1 MSDILPDSPTP
12 ETTGRFIVTFRE
24 GGQSDALAAL
34 KKGAGVNKSR
44 LMSSAEFSEAGLN
57 LEQLPDEGGV
67 ILEHLGIAVLRMDD
81 AAAGMMAQ
89 DAGDDAAIL
98 AIEPEGIMYAL
109 GETPAGGLSA
119 DYLRGFRDAADML
132 YRRATGAAEDD
143 AAGAEIAAAFADNAA
158 FTWGLQATKVATSR
172 YTGKGIKVAVLDT
185 GLDLKHPD
193 FTGRSIV
200 SRSFISGVAS
210 AQDGHGHGTHCTG
223 TACGPRRPGVGRRYG
238 VAYGAQIFIG
248 KVLSDAGSGGDLGIL
263 AAIDWA
269 VANKC
274 HIISM
279 SLGADVNS
287 TSVAYETAGQRALN
301 AGTLIVA
308 AAGNNAQ
315 RSAGN
320 FGFVGRPANSRTF
333 MAVGALDAN
342 LRMGNFSARDTVR
355 TAGTGVDIGGPG
367 VAVYSAWPMPTR
379 SRSID
384 GTSMATPHVAGIAA
398 LWAQA
403 SGDRGAALWQR
414 LITTARALPLP
425 VVDCGRGLV
434 QAP

>member
-1 MSDILPDSPTP
+1 
-12 ETTGRFIVTFRE
+12 
-24 GGQSDALAAL
+24 
-34 KKGAGVNKSR
+34 
-44 LMSSAEFSEAGLN
+44 
-57 LEQLPDEGGV
+57 
-67 ILEHLGIAVLRMDD
+67 
-81 AAAGMMAQ
+81 
-89 DAGDDAAIL
+89 
-98 AIEPEGIMYAL
+98 
-109 GETPAGGLSA
+109 
-119 DYLRGFRDAADML
+119 
-132 YRRATGAAEDD
+132 
-143 AAGAEIAAAFADNAA
+143 
-158 FTWGLQATKVATSR
+158 
-172 YTGKGIKVAVLDT
+172 
-185 GLDLKHPD
+185 
-193 FTGRSIV
+193 
-200 SRSFISGVAS
+200 
-210 AQDGHGHGTHCTG
+210 
-223 TACGPRRPGVGRRYG
+223 
-238 VAYGAQIFIG
+238 
-248 KVLSDAGSGGDLGIL
+248 
-263 AAIDWA
+263 
-269 VANKC
+269 
-274 HIISM
+274 M

-379 SRSID
+379 TRSLN

-425 VVDCGRGLV
+425 VVDCGRGIV